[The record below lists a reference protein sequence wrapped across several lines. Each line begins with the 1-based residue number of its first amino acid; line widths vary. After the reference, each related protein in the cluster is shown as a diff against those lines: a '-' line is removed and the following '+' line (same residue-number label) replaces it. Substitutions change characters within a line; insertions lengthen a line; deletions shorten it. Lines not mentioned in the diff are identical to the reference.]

1 VGSGLFTA
9 NSIPNVPLNGFANS
23 LVRLSTYFHE
33 SRHSDGNGTTTAFPH
48 AECPSGTFAGEDAC
62 DMNLNGP
69 YAIQAILL
77 KYFYNACEARGCTA
91 IELKGLETKFDDFA
105 SRLIGSN
112 TPDAR
117 PEALP

>member
-1 VGSGLFTA
+1 
-9 NSIPNVPLNGFANS
+9 
-23 LVRLSTYFHE
+23 
-33 SRHSDGNGTTTAFPH
+33 
-48 AECPSGTFAGEDAC
+48 
-62 DMNLNGP
+62 
-69 YAIQAILL
+69 LL